1 MRTISIEEQLMIG
14 DALIPYQDSLI
25 SVTNSR
31 ERVKEE
37 EEDNRNKESFIL
49 INLVKCTM
57 SCIYTLIH
65 ILYYRVKYSLY

>member
-1 MRTISIEEQLMIG
+1 MKVLLFLV
-14 DALIPYQDSLI
+14 AKYQDSSI

-65 ILYYRVKYSLY
+65 ILYYRVKYSLYTPANL